1 MKPIL
6 ELQELTAGF
15 EQDGE
20 CVNVLR
26 SITFSLGENE
36 ILGIVG
42 ETGSGKSVLA
52 RAIMGLLPG
61 NGRIRGGDIRFRG
74 KSLVGLKPSEYRRIR
89 GNEIGLIATNAKAL
103 LDPVER
109 VGIQIA
115 RVLREHRGVQ
125 WELAKHAA
133 IDLLA

>member
-20 CVNVLR
+20 WVNVLR

-74 KSLVGLKPSEYRRIR
+74 KSLVGLKPYEARKIR
-89 GNEIGLIATNAKAL
+89 GTEIGQLSKNAKTL
-103 LDPVER
+103 WD
-109 VGIQIA
+109 QIGA
-115 RVLREHRGVQ
+115 
-125 WELAKHAA
+125 
-133 IDLLA
+133 